1 MRPAIHLFAHVFE
14 HEAYAVVALYERP
27 HLLDLVC
34 GVALAVIVR
43 CRRRLDDAR
52 ISALLCSAAVREML
66 PCNDEPD
73 EDDGDCSTGVP
84 DAAVAAHVS

>member
-52 ISALLCSAAVREML
+52 ILGPPLLCCRSR
-66 PCNDEPD
+66 
-73 EDDGDCSTGVP
+73 
-84 DAAVAAHVS
+84 DAAMQ